1 MADRC
6 RSPPQP
12 PFFTPSAPPACAS
25 HPHLRL
31 TSRHDV
37 RAFVDDPSA
46 QTLSVGANISAIRF
60 AFSCLKGLVVES
72 RSRPGAAAGGG
83 GGGGEDVAKLQ
94 LQLQQVVHPSHSFPP
109 PPAPFHPCIHYE
121 LYTALPLLCMQRNTE
136 IAILVNMLNKPGSSG
151 VDALSIRAA
160 AEAAAANCPPM
171 RPQVVAAAAAAA
183 PMAAAAAGGGGAE
196 LLDTE
201 LLKDRNKAFEH
212 FRRSY
217 RKNEQIESTKMQL
230 KAKYDEAQGLGES
243 VRQVKNR
250 IGQMKALMEQRRVEK
265 AMQGLSGG
273 GDAAAAD
280 PEEERMVATM
290 ERDRGVYKRDYERL
304 RELKG
309 EIEFMQMTLE
319 KSRAQLTRDFESWFA
334 IMERQAGGG
343 GAASADAAAQP
354 PSSASASQAPTARAH
369 AAVAKQVSVTN
380 LKMLGSF
387 GGGDPYASLQ
397 TLSLDSA
404 LPPPA
409 ALHGG
414 TTGNREADADIAAF
428 YR

>member
-1 MADRC
+1 
-6 RSPPQP
+6 
-12 PFFTPSAPPACAS
+12 
-25 HPHLRL
+25 
-31 TSRHDV
+31 
-37 RAFVDDPSA
+37 
-46 QTLSVGANISAIRF
+46 
-60 AFSCLKGLVVES
+60 
-72 RSRPGAAAGGG
+72 
-83 GGGGEDVAKLQ
+83 
-94 LQLQQVVHPSHSFPP
+94 
-109 PPAPFHPCIHYE
+109 
-121 LYTALPLLCMQRNTE
+121 LPLLHMQRNTE

-171 RPQVVAAAAAAA
+171 RPQAVAAAAAAA
-183 PMAAAAAGGGGAE
+183 PMVAAAAGGGGGGTE

-343 GAASADAAAQP
+343 SAAAADAAAAA
-354 PSSASASQAPTARAH
+354 PSSAGASQAPTARAH
-369 AAVAKQVSVTN
+369 VVVAKQVNVTN
-380 LKMLGSF
+380 SMMLVGF
-387 GGGDPYASLQ
+387 GDGDACASLQ
-397 TLSLDSA
+397 TLTLDSA
-404 LPPPA
+404 GAPPA
-409 ALHGG
+409 ALHGS

>member
-1 MADRC
+1 M
-6 RSPPQP
+6 
-12 PFFTPSAPPACAS
+12 
-25 HPHLRL
+25 
-31 TSRHDV
+31 
-37 RAFVDDPSA
+37 
-46 QTLSVGANISAIRF
+46 
-60 AFSCLKGLVVES
+60 
-72 RSRPGAAAGGG
+72 
-83 GGGGEDVAKLQ
+83 
-94 LQLQQVVHPSHSFPP
+94 
-109 PPAPFHPCIHYE
+109 
-121 LYTALPLLCMQRNTE
+121 
-136 IAILVNMLNKPGSSG
+136 
-151 VDALSIRAA
+151 SIRAA

-171 RPQVVAAAAAAA
+171 RPQVAAAAAAAAA

-334 IMERQAGGG
+334 IMERQAGGV
-343 GAASADAAAQP
+343 AAATAADAAAP
-354 PSSASASQAPTARAH
+354 SLSSASASAARAPV
-369 AAVAKQVSVTN
+369 AVAKQVRCVTSD
-380 LKMLGSF
+380 MLLPAAAVALTIRSMSCRRCLSPLPRRLPG
-387 GGGDPYASLQ
+387 ASL
-397 TLSLDSA
+397 A
-404 LPPPA
+404 
-409 ALHGG
+409 
-414 TTGNREADADIAAF
+414 TGRLMRILLRFTSET
-428 YR
+428 